1 MDKKLDA
8 KIKQILQ
15 ENDDIV
21 VPRNISKGIDE
32 TLKSLSNK
40 KTINKKK
47 EQEKI
52 DTEIRKIMNQYLTV
66 KI

>member
-1 MDKKLDA
+1 M
-8 KIKQILQ
+8 IRINYE
-15 ENDDIV
+15 ENSISEIV
-21 VPRNISKGIDE
+21 
-32 TLKSLSNK
+32 K